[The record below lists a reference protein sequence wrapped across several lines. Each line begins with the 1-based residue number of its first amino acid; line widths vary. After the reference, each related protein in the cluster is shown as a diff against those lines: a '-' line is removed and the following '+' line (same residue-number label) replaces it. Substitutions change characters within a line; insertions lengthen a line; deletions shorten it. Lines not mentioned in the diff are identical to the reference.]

1 MGISE
6 LRQLGPRW
14 DAGSEKQRR
23 SGALGRELVRTGTVS
38 TSDMALAEL
47 MQRHCDTSL
56 DRILRAEGL
65 ASEDDLLTAHAR
77 RLATRRITPEALTK
91 APAIDSGLDP
101 RVLLKHGALAI
112 RDGDGVPRIVAD
124 GGDSLVALRR
134 VLPPDL
140 AKVRA
145 LMAPRAHV
153 QARLAR
159 AYREDLR
166 ALA

>member
-47 MQRHCDTSL
+47 MRRHCDTSL

-65 ASEDDLLTAHAR
+65 ASEDDLLAAHAR
-77 RLATRRITPEALTK
+77 RLATRRIWPRYAR
-91 APAIDSGLDP
+91 SWP
-101 RVLLKHGALAI
+101 RVRMCRRASRGRTGRICAHWPARGSPKAKAVAPGA
-112 RDGDGVPRIVAD
+112 
-124 GGDSLVALRR
+124 
-134 VLPPDL
+134 
-140 AKVRA
+140 
-145 LMAPRAHV
+145 
-153 QARLAR
+153 ARLRDAC
-159 AYREDLR
+159 A
-166 ALA
+166 